1 MVQINI
7 SQTFVCFSIVVTD
20 LNAKRAE
27 PHRTNHSREFDLLC
41 SDFGMNAFMA
51 LRQEA
56 KANGIQDMSLDEIN
70 ELARFFECKEEN
82 ADNRKSRKAKLKVIL

>member
-1 MVQINI
+1 
-7 SQTFVCFSIVVTD
+7 
-20 LNAKRAE
+20 
-27 PHRTNHSREFDLLC
+27 
-41 SDFGMNAFMA
+41 MNAFMA